1 MAYEYLCSTKMFFQK
16 IIYLQLSDRK
26 VCQNVDLEG
35 KNEMLTELDFTHI
48 IRIVEITIRVWYAT
62 DVGVCL

>member
-1 MAYEYLCSTKMFFQK
+1 MNTYVVRRCFFQK
-16 IIYLQLSDRK
+16 LIGLQLSDRK
-26 VCQNVDLEG
+26 VCQNVDLEE